1 MRRIQ
6 LYIGEDLGDTLRQM
20 AAVEGRSAA
29 AIIRD
34 AVRAYLQADRHEGTE
49 DPFLPII
56 GAYAGGPEDAAEE
69 HDRYLY
75 GEDVDHET
83 TRADA

>member
-1 MRRIQ
+1 M
-6 LYIGEDLGDTLRQM
+6 YIDEDLNDTLRQA

-34 AVRAYLQADRHEGTE
+34 AVRAYLQADRHQDIE
-49 DPFLPII
+49 DPFLSII
-56 GAYAGGPEDAAEE
+56 GAYEGGPDDAAEE

-75 GEDVDHET
+75 GEDVD
-83 TRADA
+83 RACRP

>member
-1 MRRIQ
+1 M
-6 LYIGEDLGDTLRQM
+6 YIDDDLDDALRQA

-34 AVRAYLQADRHEGTE
+34 AVRGYLTLDNAQSAD
-49 DPFLPII
+49 DPFRAII
-56 GAYAGGPEDAAEE
+56 GAYDGGPDDAAEE

-75 GEDVDHET
+75 GRDVE
-83 TRADA
+83 